1 MTSAATER
9 EFKKWRLWGVNKFLE
24 ANAALGMEQ
33 VDNGRPPTLDLVQS
47 RYFKDK
53 DEADE
58 LLTEARSSLR
68 EMELKDV
75 ILGACDFLDIFPL
88 RTSEENGNVLLTHRN
103 VYRTFGKKEA
113 QGMRLYAEARH
124 AYLRF
129 RRVRDINKLSIS
141 QFTEDY
147 LSTNLLMYE
156 YPGGSS
162 EQGLFSTTEVGV
174 SAFDIKLTTSADL
187 SDQADGETTKSTEPS
202 NNVLHTLFELIK
214 HTSYKHYD
222 ASNQG
227 WDAENKLEEMKDEDM
242 RYLIVR
248 LAHDAVPE
256 SDTRWSKD
264 SSMDHSVVGFLSFMI
279 TQEEKENVVYIYEIH
294 MSEHFRGCGLG
305 RHLFNVVEHVG
316 RTTAMDKSMLT
327 VFKSNTRARN
337 WYASRGYEVDE
348 ISPKPRKLRGGRS
361 IESDYEILSKHLHDK
376 SNKKNKH

>member
-9 EFKKWRLWGVNKFLE
+9 EFRKWRLWGVNKFLE
-24 ANAALGMEQ
+24 ANTAFGLEQ
-33 VDNGRPPTLDLVQS
+33 QDNGRPPTLDLVQS
-47 RYFKDK
+47 RYFKDR

-58 LLTEARSSLR
+58 LLTEARSLLR
-68 EMELKDV
+68 EMEVKNV
-75 ILGACDFLDIFPL
+75 ILGACDFLDLFPL
-88 RTSEENGNVLLTHRN
+88 RTSKEYGHVLLTHRD
-103 VYRTFGKKEA
+103 VFRTFGKKEA

-129 RRVRDINKLSIS
+129 RRIRDINNLSIS
-141 QFTEDY
+141 QFAEDY
-147 LSTNLLMYE
+147 LSTDLLKYE
-156 YPGGSS
+156 YPRRNSG
-162 EQGLFSTTEVGV
+162 QGLMSTTEAGV

-187 SDQADGETTKSTEPS
+187 FDQVSGEATESTEPA
-202 NNVLHTLFELIK
+202 NNILHTLFELIK
-214 HTSYKHYD
+214 HTSYKDYD

-227 WDAENKLEEMKDEDM
+227 WDAENKLEEMEDEDM

-264 SSMDHSVVGFLSFMI
+264 SSMDHSIVGFLSFMI
-279 TQEEKENVVYIYEIH
+279 TQEEEENVVYIYEIH
-294 MSEHFRGCGLG
+294 ISEHFRGCGLG
-305 RHLFNVVEHVG
+305 RHLFNVVEHIG

>member
-68 EMELKDV
+68 EMELKHV